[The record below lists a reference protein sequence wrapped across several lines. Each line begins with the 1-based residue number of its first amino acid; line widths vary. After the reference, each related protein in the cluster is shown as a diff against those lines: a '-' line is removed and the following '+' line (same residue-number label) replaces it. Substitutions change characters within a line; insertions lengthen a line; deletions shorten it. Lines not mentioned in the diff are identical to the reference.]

1 MAVCDPAAAT
11 QCDVF
16 DLGGLS
22 GFVLIISFEAVTVT
36 NWNRFF
42 LSIFF
47 YLKQL
52 FCLPGFFSHIAR
64 VHLHLLVQ
72 LFMVSIIEELFYG
85 FNN

>member
-1 MAVCDPAAAT
+1 VAVCDPAAAT

-47 YLKQL
+47 CMLVL
-52 FCLPGFFSHIAR
+52 DVCLLIS
-64 VHLHLLVQ
+64 
-72 LFMVSIIEELFYG
+72 
-85 FNN
+85 